1 MPFSSH
7 WNSDKRRT
15 IPDKRVTQPSTPDQ
29 DLEKPLIGL
38 VGERAPPAGGMA
50 AQAESLATFFE
61 SNGYRVANRPT
72 NLLAPKSIL
81 GRLRG
86 IRALTNQWLF
96 LASLLRCPSQISA
109 WHILSNS
116 YLSFFLFTAPV
127 VILGRLSKKPVVI
140 HFHGGAAR
148 PFFNYWFWLVGPIF
162 RSASRIVVPS
172 AYLAE
177 IFAEQNLETVII
189 PNIATLPLY
198 QFHERTP
205 IAPRLLYT
213 RHLRP
218 CYNPECALRAFGE
231 IVKKWPN
238 AEFRIAGDGSEM
250 ERMQNLASEMNIQD
264 RVTFLGHLPND
275 QLVTHY
281 EWANLF
287 LNSSVVDNQPVSILE
302 AFASGLPVVT
312 TNAGG
317 IPYMVENRKTGM
329 VVGMSHLELAQAALE
344 LIEDEKL
351 SRSIAKRALEELQ
364 NYRWEAVYPKW
375 AKLYSLLT
383 GRQENTD

>member
-1 MPFSSH
+1 
-7 WNSDKRRT
+7 
-15 IPDKRVTQPSTPDQ
+15 
-29 DLEKPLIGL
+29 
-38 VGERAPPAGGMA
+38 MA
-50 AQAESLATFFE
+50 
-61 SNGYRVANRPT
+61 
-72 NLLAPKSIL
+72 
-81 GRLRG
+81 
-86 IRALTNQWLF
+86 NQWRF
-96 LASLLRCPSQISA
+96 LASLLKRPSRISA

-127 VILGRLSKKPVVI
+127 ILLGRFFGQPVII

-148 PFFNYWFWLVGPIF
+148 PFLERWFWLAGPIF

-177 IFAEQNLETVII
+177 IFAEQNLETITI

-198 QFHERTP
+198 RFHERHP
-205 IAPRLLYT
+205 HPPRLLYT

-231 IVKKWPN
+231 IVKQQPD

-250 ERMQNLASEMNIQD
+250 ERMKNLANELHIQG

-275 QLVTHY
+275 RLVEHY

-287 LNSSVVDNQPVSILE
+287 LNSSVVDNQPISILE

-312 TNAGG
+312 TDAGG
-317 IPYMVENRKTGM
+317 IPYMVEHRKTGM
-329 VVGMSHLELAQAALE
+329 VVGMNHLELAQAALE
-344 LIEDEKL
+344 LIENEKL
-351 SRSIAKRALEELQ
+351 YRSIAERALEELQ
-364 NYRWEAVYPKW
+364 NYRWESVYPQW
-375 AKLYSLLT
+375 AELYSSLPLR
-383 GRQENTD
+383 GC